1 MLAFGEHFWDYC
13 GVLGIQIVEN
23 REGTQEN
30 VSRFSADALRDVYGG
45 ELKGP
50 G

>member
-1 MLAFGEHFWDYC
+1 M
-13 GVLGIQIVEN
+13 LGIQIVAN
-23 REGTQEN
+23 IEGTQEDT
-30 VSRFSADALRDVYGG
+30 SRFSAATSRDVYGG